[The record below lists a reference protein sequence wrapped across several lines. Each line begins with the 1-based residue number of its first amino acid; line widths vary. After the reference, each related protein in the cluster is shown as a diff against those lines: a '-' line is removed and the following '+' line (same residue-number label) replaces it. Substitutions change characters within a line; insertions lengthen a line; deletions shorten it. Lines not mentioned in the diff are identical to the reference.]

1 MNKTMNLAVALLLS
15 CSAVQAA
22 EWKYAWKIPSAQP
35 ALSATV
41 CPFLYGKN
49 WGYAFEIDD
58 GPVEVR
64 TFTAGF
70 FAGYQWNDAPP
81 GVSGGRDHPIVGSV
95 AVIGC
100 AVGANSTLLSWDQI
114 KELLD
119 MGWGVANH
127 SYYHLGHTWGDPP
140 RLLSREELRE
150 DLFWSQAMIGRKTG
164 LGRAPTHMV
173 YPNGYPAYSD
183 YFEEFGLRS
192 GSLVCGPGGRNFSD
206 PKFDLKMID
215 RTFMDEGNWN
225 TWMKSEPMAGFPEDG
240 GPVPNDQLILDFTHS
255 ISSDPQTPNYQRW
268 QKRMETIVSRYGKTG
283 SNDFWNAPAEQ
294 IINYKLAADKA
305 EIHVDGNGITVRLP
319 DDIPGSALT
328 LQINNVPP
336 NAVLAP
342 PEGGVLYQKGSTVWL
357 TTPVIGKPG
366 SPLPDPSIKCI
377 FKGPAGE
384 YAFEKPEKLAG
395 VLVKHFG
402 QGEELLVKAE
412 VEGPDG
418 KTETMATYTLPN
430 AWANGTILLPALPN
444 KPAPLVKKVTVTQD
458 KRINEMEV
466 WVVE

>member
-1 MNKTMNLAVALLLS
+1 MEKAARQYPRQEPLLATPLKSMNKTMNLAVALLLS

-114 KELLD
+114 KELID

-192 GSLVCGPGGRNFSD
+192 GSLVCGPGGRNF
-206 PKFDLKMID
+206 PI
-215 RTFMDEGNWN
+215 
-225 TWMKSEPMAGFPEDG
+225 
-240 GPVPNDQLILDFTHS
+240 PNS
-255 ISSDPQTPNYQRW
+255 ISR
-268 QKRMETIVSRYGKTG
+268 
-283 SNDFWNAPAEQ
+283 
-294 IINYKLAADKA
+294 
-305 EIHVDGNGITVRLP
+305 
-319 DDIPGSALT
+319 
-328 LQINNVPP
+328 
-336 NAVLAP
+336 
-342 PEGGVLYQKGSTVWL
+342 
-357 TTPVIGKPG
+357 
-366 SPLPDPSIKCI
+366 
-377 FKGPAGE
+377 
-384 YAFEKPEKLAG
+384 
-395 VLVKHFG
+395 
-402 QGEELLVKAE
+402 
-412 VEGPDG
+412 
-418 KTETMATYTLPN
+418 
-430 AWANGTILLPALPN
+430 
-444 KPAPLVKKVTVTQD
+444 
-458 KRINEMEV
+458 
-466 WVVE
+466 